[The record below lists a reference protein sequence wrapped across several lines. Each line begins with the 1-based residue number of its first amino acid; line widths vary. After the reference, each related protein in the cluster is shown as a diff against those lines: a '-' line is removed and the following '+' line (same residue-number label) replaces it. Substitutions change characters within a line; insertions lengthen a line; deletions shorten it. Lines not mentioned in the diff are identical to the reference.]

1 MKSFKNYQPFKKK
14 HTHRRAH
21 ATQQQNINIK
31 KHQQHVCSIKTKQQY
46 TNNKTISHPSQVEC
60 FHLKTIYLILNIP
73 QHTSDNTDGKGDRR
87 ETKGNP

>member
-1 MKSFKNYQPFKKK
+1 LKSFKNYQPFKKK

-31 KHQQHVCSIKTKQQY
+31 KTIKTKQQY

-60 FHLKTIYLILNIP
+60 FHLKTIYLILKNP